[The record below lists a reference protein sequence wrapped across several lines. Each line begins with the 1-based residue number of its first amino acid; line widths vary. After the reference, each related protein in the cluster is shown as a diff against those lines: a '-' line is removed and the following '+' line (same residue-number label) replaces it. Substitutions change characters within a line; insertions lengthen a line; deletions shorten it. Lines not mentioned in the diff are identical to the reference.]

1 MRRRAFLSACSLALV
16 GTVAGC
22 VEDDDSNGEPDE
34 DPAAS
39 MDSSG
44 PEATVEAYIAA
55 IEDSDNSRLHA
66 LVHEDSPRR
75 PLREAEDLAE
85 LSATLTESSVV
96 EQYEDTATVDITVEF
111 EFDDEETVVEAS
123 IELRKSLSEK
133 ESHVFSAVNT
143 VSLWFSFAHADAQF
157 VEAHRQ

>member
-1 MRRRAFLSACSLALV
+1 
-16 GTVAGC
+16 
-22 VEDDDSNGEPDE
+22 
-34 DPAAS
+34 

-96 EQYEDTATVDITVEF
+96 EQSEDTATST
-111 EFDDEETVVEAS
+111 S
-123 IELRKSLSEK
+123 RSSLSLTTKKRSWKRALNSARACQRKNLTFSQRSIQSRYGSVLLTLTRNSLKRIGNSFHCGK
-133 ESHVFSAVNT
+133 EPPQEVYRNQSIPGSMPNRMTCPAIN
-143 VSLWFSFAHADAQF
+143 
-157 VEAHRQ
+157 RP